1 MVESFFTGE
10 SRSHKRVDVDVDF
23 VVAGGGMAG
32 VCAAISA
39 ARSGVKV
46 ALVQDRPVLGGNAS
60 SEVRLWILGA
70 TSHMGNNNRWA
81 REGGIL
87 DEILVEN
94 TYRNKEGN
102 PVLFDAVVLDKV
114 LAEKNISLFL
124 NTVIFGVEKS
134 AVNRISSITA
144 FNPQN
149 QTEYTFCGKYFC
161 DSTGDGLIG
170 YLAGATFRVGSEDR
184 EEFNEKFAP
193 DKDEYGEKLGHSIFF
208 YTKDAGK
215 PVDFI
220 PPKFSMSKEEIVQR
234 VNRISNPDYFNPRQL
249 GCKFWWIEYG
259 GRLDTIYEAEE
270 IKYTL
275 WQVIYGIWDYIKNSS
290 KFEDVENLTLEWV
303 GNIPGKRESRRF
315 VGHYMLKQQDVV
327 EQRFHPD
334 AVAFG
339 GWSLDLHP
347 ADGVFSKSKKA
358 CNQWHAKGV
367 YQIPYRCYIT
377 PDVDNMFLAG
387 RIISASHVAFASSRV
402 MATSAAGGEAV
413 GVAAALCIN
422 KDYRPVQ
429 LIEPD
434 KMKILQRNL
443 IKQGAYFPQSK
454 IQYEDNVLKE
464 ADIEVSSELNLS
476 EIPFDGEWK
485 RLNQSAA
492 QMLPVAEGKMPEIR
506 VRMKAENAVKQA
518 VELRVS
524 SKPFNHTPDTTLE
537 TIELDLKE
545 GINEVILPFTAVIP
559 AICYVFVCFM
569 SNEHTSIQTS
579 RMLVTGIVS
588 VFNKILPA
596 VSNWGKQ
603 ELPEDLDIGVEEFE
617 FWCPERRPKGQNIAM
632 HIHPA
637 LTCFSK
643 ENLLTSPYRPVEKPN
658 AWVAALEDK
667 PSTITLTWKEPKKI
681 KGITLFTDTDYDHPM
696 ESVQWGHHDRKM
708 PFCVEFVEVTDGKE
722 ILVQQIGNYQTKV
735 EFRLSSEIVTNCL
748 KLTLNNTGENIPV
761 TLFGIQVHLDQNSYL
776 SKMI

>member
-1 MVESFFTGE
+1 MIESFFTGE

-81 REGGIL
+81 REGGII

-134 AVNRISSITA
+134 DINNISSITA

-149 QTEYTFCGKYFC
+149 ETEYLFRGKYFC
-161 DSTGDGLIG
+161 DATGDGLVA
-170 YLAGATFRVGSEDR
+170 YLAGATYRVGAEER
-184 EEFNEKFAP
+184 NEFNEKFAP
-193 DKDEYGEKLGHSIFF
+193 DKNGYGEKLGHSIFF

-215 PVDFI
+215 PVDFV
-220 PPKFSMSKEEIVQR
+220 PPKFAMNREEIVKR
-234 VNRISNPDYFNPRQL
+234 VNRIDNPNYFNPRQL

-275 WQVIYGIWDYIKNSS
+275 WEVIYGIWDYIKNSG

-315 VGHYMLKQQDVV
+315 AGHYMLKQQDIV
-327 EQRFHPD
+327 EQRVHPD
-334 AVAFG
+334 VVAFG

-358 CNQWHAKGV
+358 CNQWHSKGV

-377 PDVDNMFLAG
+377 PDVDNLFLAG
-387 RIISASHVAFASSRV
+387 RIISASHVAFASCRV
-402 MATSAAGGEAV
+402 MATTAAGGEAV
-413 GVAAALCIN
+413 GTAAALCIN
-422 KDYRPVQ
+422 RGYTPVRLMEKDT
-429 LIEPD
+429 
-434 KMKILQRNL
+434 MKILQREL
-443 IKQGAYFPQSK
+443 IKNGAYLPQSE
-454 IQYEDNVLKE
+454 IQYEDDLLKE
-464 ADIEVSSELNLS
+464 ADIEVSSELQLS
-476 EIPFDGEWK
+476 EIPFDGPWK
-485 RLNQSAA
+485 DLRQSAA
-492 QMLPVAEGKMPEIR
+492 QMLPVSRGAMPEIT
-506 VRMKAENAVKQA
+506 VRLKAERVVSQD
-518 VELRVS
+518 VELRIS
-524 SKPFNHTPDTTLE
+524 SKPFNHTPDTLLE
-537 TIELDLKE
+537 TIKVELTE
-545 GINEVILPFTAVIP
+545 GENEVLLPFTSTIP
-559 AICYVFVCFM
+559 ATCYAFICFM
-569 SNEHTSIQTS
+569 SNAYTSIRTS
-579 RMLVTGIVS
+579 RMLVTGLVS

-603 ELPEDLDIGVEEFE
+603 EPPGDIGVEAFE
-617 FWCPERRPKGQNIAM
+617 FWCPERRPQGQNIAM
-632 HIHPA
+632 HIHPTI
-637 LTCFSK
+637 TCFSK
-643 ENLLTSPYRPVEKPN
+643 ENLKISPYRPVEKPN

-667 PSTITLTWKEPKKI
+667 PSTVTLSWSEPKTI
-681 KGITLFTDTDYDHPM
+681 KGITLFTDTDWDHPM

-708 PFCVEFVEVTDGKE
+708 PFCVESVEVSDGQKS
-722 ILVQQIGNYQTKV
+722 LVQQSGFYQTKV
-735 EFRLSSEIVTNCL
+735 QLRFPAVIETDYL
-748 KLTLNNTGENIPV
+748 KLTLGNATDNVPV
-761 TLFGIQVHLDQNSYL
+761 SLFGIQVHPDE
-776 SKMI
+776 

>member
-1 MVESFFTGE
+1 MIESFFTGE
-10 SRSHKRVDVDVDF
+10 SRSHKRVDVNVDF

-39 ARSGVKV
+39 ARSGIKV

-81 REGGIL
+81 REGGII

-134 AVNRISSITA
+134 DINNISSITA

-149 QTEYTFCGKYFC
+149 ETEYLFRGKYFC
-161 DSTGDGLIG
+161 DATGDGLVA
-170 YLAGATFRVGSEDR
+170 YLAGATYRVGA
-184 EEFNEKFAP
+184 EERNELNEKFAP
-193 DKDEYGEKLGHSIFF
+193 DKNGYGEKLGHSIFF

-215 PVDFI
+215 PVDFV
-220 PPKFSMSKEEIVQR
+220 PPKFAMNREEIVKR
-234 VNRISNPDYFNPRQL
+234 VNRIDNPNYFNPRQL

-275 WQVIYGIWDYIKNSS
+275 WEVIYGIWDYIKNSG

-315 VGHYMLKQQDVV
+315 AGHYMLKQQDIV
-327 EQRFHPD
+327 EQRVHPD
-334 AVAFG
+334 VVAFG

-358 CNQWHAKGV
+358 CNQWHSKGV

-377 PDVDNMFLAG
+377 PDVDNLFLAG
-387 RIISASHVAFASSRV
+387 RIISASHVAFASCRV
-402 MATSAAGGEAV
+402 MATTAAGGEAV
-413 GVAAALCIN
+413 GTAAALCIN
-422 KDYRPVQ
+422 RGYTPVRLMEKDT
-429 LIEPD
+429 
-434 KMKILQRNL
+434 MKILQREL
-443 IKQGAYFPQSK
+443 IKNGAYLPQSE
-454 IQYEDNVLKE
+454 IQYEDDLLKE
-464 ADIEVSSELNLS
+464 ADIEVSSELQLS
-476 EIPFDGEWK
+476 EIPFDGPWK
-485 RLNQSAA
+485 DLRQSAA
-492 QMLPVAEGKMPEIR
+492 QMLPVSRGEMPEIR
-506 VRMKAENAVKQA
+506 VRIRAEKAVSQI
-518 VELRVS
+518 VELRIS
-524 SKPFNHTPDTTLE
+524 SKPFNHTPDVTLE
-537 TIELDLKE
+537 TIVVDLKQGE
-545 GINEVILPFTAVIP
+545 SEVSLTFTSTIP
-559 AICYVFVCFM
+559 ITCYTFVCFIN
-569 SNEHTSIQTS
+569 NEYTSIQTS
-579 RMLVTGIVS
+579 QMLVTGLVS

-603 ELPEDLDIGVEEFE
+603 EPPGDIGVEGFE
-617 FWCPERRPKGQNIAM
+617 FWCPERKPQGQNIAM

-637 LTCFSK
+637 ITCFSMA
-643 ENLLTSPYRPVEKPN
+643 NLRISPYRPVEKPN

-667 PSTITLTWKEPKKI
+667 PSTVTLSWSEPKTI

-696 ESVQWGHHDRKM
+696 ESVQWGHYDARM
-708 PFCVEFVEVTDGKE
+708 PFSVESVEVCDEKE
-722 ILVQQIGNYQTKV
+722 TLVQQTENFQTKIQLR
-735 EFRLSSEIVTNCL
+735 FSSSIKTDFL
-748 KLTLNNTGENIPV
+748 KLTFGNPSNNVPV
-761 TLFGIQVHLDQNSYL
+761 SLFGVQVHPDYST
-776 SKMI
+776 SE

>member
-1 MVESFFTGE
+1 MIENFFTGE
-10 SRSHKRVDVDVDF
+10 RREHKRVQVDVDF

-46 ALVQDRPVLGGNAS
+46 ALIQDRPVLGGNAS

-81 REGGIL
+81 REGGII

-102 PVLFDAVVLDKV
+102 PVLFDAVVMDKV
-114 LAEKNISLFL
+114 LAEENISLFL
-124 NTVIFGVEKS
+124 NTVIFDVEKS
-134 AVNRISSITA
+134 DKNRISSITA

-149 QTEYTFCGKYFC
+149 ETEYIFKGKYFC

-170 YLAGATFRVGSEDR
+170 YLSGATFRVGAEDR

-193 DKDEYGEKLGHSIFF
+193 DKNGYGEKLGHSIFF

-215 PVDFI
+215 PVSFV
-220 PPKFSMSKEEIVQR
+220 PPKFAMSKEEIVQY
-234 VNRISNPDYFNPRQL
+234 VNRIDNPDYFNPRQL

-275 WQVIYGIWDYIKNSS
+275 WKVIYGIWDYIKNSG

-315 VGHYMLKQQDVV
+315 VGHYMLRQQDIV
-327 EQRFHPD
+327 EQRKHPD
-334 AVAFG
+334 VVAFG

-358 CNQWHAKGV
+358 CNQWHSKGV

-377 PDVDNMFLAG
+377 PDIENMFLAG

-402 MATSAAGGEAV
+402 MATSAVGGEAV
-413 GVAAALCIN
+413 GTAAGLCMN
-422 KDYRPVQ
+422 MGYTPAQ
-429 LIEPD
+429 LMATD
-434 KMKILQRNL
+434 KIKLLQQKL
-443 IKQGAYFPQSK
+443 IKQGAYLPQSE
-454 IQYEDNVLKE
+454 IQYEDNLLKE
-464 ADIEVSSELNLS
+464 ADIQASSELQLS
-476 EIPFDGEWK
+476 EISFDGPWK
-485 RLNQSAA
+485 SLDQSAA
-492 QMLPVAEGKMPEIR
+492 QMLPVTVGKMPEIR
-506 VRMKAENAVKQA
+506 VRMKAPKEVKQI
-518 VELRVS
+518 VELRIS
-524 SKPFNHTPDTTLE
+524 SKAFNHTPDIILE
-537 TIELDLKE
+537 TIVVDLEE
-545 GINEVILPFTAVIP
+545 GENDVVLPFTASISET
-559 AICYVFVCFM
+559 CYAFICFM

-579 RMLVTGIVS
+579 QMLITGLVS
-588 VFNKILPA
+588 VFNKIVPA

-603 ELPEDLDIGVEEFE
+603 EPPGDIGVEAFE
-617 FWCPERRPKGQNIAM
+617 FWCPERRPQGQNIAM

-643 ENLLTSPYRPVEKPN
+643 ENLRTSPYRPVEKPN
-658 AWVAALEDK
+658 AWVATLDDK
-667 PSTITLTWKEPKKI
+667 PSAITLTWKEPKRI
-681 KGITLFTDTDYDHPM
+681 EGITLLTDTDWDHPM
-696 ESVQWGHHDRKM
+696 ESVQWGHHDSKM
-708 PFCVEFVEVTDGKE
+708 PFCVESVEISDGKE
-722 ILVQQIGNYQTKV
+722 SLVQQTGIFQTKV
-735 EFRLSSEIVTNCL
+735 QLRFPSAIKTDSL
-748 KLTLNNTGENIPV
+748 KLTLGNATGNVPV
-761 TLFGIQVHLDQNSYL
+761 SLFGIQVHPDE
-776 SKMI
+776 